1 MNDLEIEAHR
11 IGSTGPPVN
20 GTAYVANMETEAVSL
35 EPDGS
40 EEDRPEYLRYVP
52 YSKIHREEKF
62 SLTHRFDLK
71 AGVTPLPD
79 LRERPMC
86 FYPLELHSRLN
97 SATNTLHSFLCS
109 LSLFLLLLEPQP
121 SIPLGKF

>member
-1 MNDLEIEAHR
+1 MDDLEIEAHR
-11 IGSTGPPVN
+11 IGSTGPHVN

-52 YSKIHREEKF
+52 YSQIHREEKF
-62 SLTHRFDLK
+62 SLTHLFDLK

-79 LRERPMC
+79 LRKRPTC
-86 FYPLELHSRLN
+86 FYPQELHSRLN
-97 SATNTLHSFLCS
+97 TATNKLHSFLCS

-121 SIPLGKF
+121 SIPLVKF